1 MLITSGV
8 DALDVKTRWYCAYRS
23 LVLEGATTNEIL
35 TPVSFSNWAAASLAT
50 WPPFPLG
57 SWLTTSVLPENF
69 LATAATS
76 PGTDGTAGRPVVFT
90 VEEAPPPVLLLP
102 VPHASRNAARPPPAA
117 SAAPA

>member
-35 TPVSFSNWAAASLAT
+35 TPVSFSNCAAASLAT

-57 SWLTTSVLPENF
+57 SWLTMSVLPEYF
-69 LATAATS
+69 LATVTTSLATA
-76 PGTDGTAGRPVVFT
+76 GTLGRPVVLT
-90 VEEAPPPVLLLP
+90 VDDAPPPLLLLP
-102 VPHASRNAARPPPAA
+102 VPHASKKAARPLPAA
-117 SAAPA
+117 STAPA